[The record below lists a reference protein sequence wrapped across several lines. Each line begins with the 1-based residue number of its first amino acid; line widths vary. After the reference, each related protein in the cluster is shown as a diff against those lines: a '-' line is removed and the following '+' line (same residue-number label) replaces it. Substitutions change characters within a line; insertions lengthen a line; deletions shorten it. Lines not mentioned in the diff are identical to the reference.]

1 MITVFCLKIQALE
14 KWCVSTVAHGI
25 LICCLFIT
33 STYDDPFFSGLLCF
47 LAVLLIIGTTYDIL
61 VLQLKLVCQ
70 NPSKSIIPLRY
81 INTGMNDGE
90 NEKDTYTT
98 ATEQIANEVE
108 SSFER
113 KDETD
118 TKEYTNLEN
127 SGEMHSGRLKH
138 TGRLN

>member
-1 MITVFCLKIQALE
+1 
-14 KWCVSTVAHGI
+14 
-25 LICCLFIT
+25 
-33 STYDDPFFSGLLCF
+33 
-47 LAVLLIIGTTYDIL
+47 
-61 VLQLKLVCQ
+61 
-70 NPSKSIIPLRY
+70 
-81 INTGMNDGE
+81 MNDGE

-98 ATEQIANEVE
+98 ATEQIAKEME

-127 SGEMHSGRLKH
+127 SGEMHTGRLKH